1 MAHFIFLYFQMYQ
14 EIFEG
19 PFLEVSGE
27 FYSREASELLQQS
40 DVTRY
45 MERVTWRLSQE
56 ELRAHKFLHP
66 SSTPKVR
73 IFFLIE
79 NWNSFLLKLNI
90 VQHCFHCSEGSTMLR
105 GKNGR
110 CTRGLAPYGI

>member
-1 MAHFIFLYFQMYQ
+1 MYQ

-19 PFLEVSGE
+19 PFLEASGE

-56 ELRAHKFLHP
+56 ELRAHKFLHH
-66 SSTPKVR
+66 SSTPKVCSL
-73 IFFLIE
+73 INIVAFFGPKQKTLMYIH
-79 NWNSFLLKLNI
+79 FLNI
-90 VQHCFHCSEGSTMLR
+90 GTGVLR
-105 GKNGR
+105 GKNGGSSR
-110 CTRGLAPYGI
+110 NLAAH